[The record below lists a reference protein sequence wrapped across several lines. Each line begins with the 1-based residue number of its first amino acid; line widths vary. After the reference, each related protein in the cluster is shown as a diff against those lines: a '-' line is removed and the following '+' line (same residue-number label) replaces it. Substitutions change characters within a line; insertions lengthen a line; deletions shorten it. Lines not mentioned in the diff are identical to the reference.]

1 MDQAKE
7 IIGKTVELEFRLPN
21 TVEPTSETIAERSN
35 MAITL
40 REDILLTD

>member
-1 MDQAKE
+1 LDQAKE

-21 TVEPTSETIAERSN
+21 NVEPSAETIAERSN

-40 REDILLTD
+40 RDDIILAN